1 MRELVFLYNIHPGVF
16 LAHCWTLA
24 PLRCCWWLLPFS
36 SILSAAIYIHTHRE
50 LKCHGGISFF
60 PCVHTIVM
68 LFFWYT
74 FIILFFFLWEAPD
87 VVRLHH
93 QPSGRSIP
101 LKFDTCLNKRMC
113 FTLNKMNVKNFLF
126 SFLYK
131 QLLLK
136 VILNWKIIELENFW
150 FEIFKKI

>member
-1 MRELVFLYNIHPGVF
+1 
-16 LAHCWTLA
+16 
-24 PLRCCWWLLPFS
+24 
-36 SILSAAIYIHTHRE
+36 
-50 LKCHGGISFF
+50 
-60 PCVHTIVM
+60 
-68 LFFWYT
+68 
-74 FIILFFFLWEAPD
+74 
-87 VVRLHH
+87 
-93 QPSGRSIP
+93 